1 MKKQNFIEGTMVGTI
16 ATVICKILGLIYVI
30 PFRAIVGNQGGA
42 LYGYGYNI
50 YTVFLSL
57 ATSGIPLAISKI
69 ISEYN
74 TLEYNYAKNRA
85 YKLGSRLIVG
95 LGLFFFLILFI
106 FAPFVAKLIIGDI
119 TGGNTIEGV
128 TLVVRTVA
136 TALVIV
142 PVLAVR
148 KGYLQG
154 HKYMTIPQLSNVLEQ
169 LIRVVIIIFGSY
181 ITFKVLKYSLE
192 LSVAVA
198 ISGATIGALISF
210 IYLSYKIRKNRKEL
224 NIDAKLTK
232 EEKALTDS
240 IILKKI
246 VAYAIPFI
254 LIDFIKSAYSTVDM
268 FTVVKTLS
276 KMGFET
282 PLAEEILAD
291 MITWGS
297 KLNMIVTSLIVGLS
311 AALVPNIM
319 SSFVKKDYKDVN
331 RKINQALQIL
341 ILFAIPLSIGLSFLA
356 EPVWTAFYGHDL
368 LGTSIFRV
376 LIFTTLTITFH
387 SILVDTTQTI
397 NDTKMSIGMLLTSF
411 CIKCGI
417 NIPFMYLFKSFG
429 LEPYYGAIAATMLS
443 QSCVITVLLINLK
456 KKLGGNYLISLKTLG
471 KTIIGC
477 LVMLLSLFILSIF
490 IPLSDLGR
498 IKSILVCFLYGIVG
512 GLIYLIITY
521 KLHAFDDIISK
532 EMINKFKRKLHLS
545 K

>member
-1 MKKQNFIEGTMVGTI
+1 MKKQSFIEGTMVGTI

-30 PFRAIVGNQGGA
+30 PFKAIVGGQGGA

-85 YKLGSRLIVG
+85 YKLGSRLIIG
-95 LGLFFFLILFI
+95 LGLFFFIILFI
-106 FAPFVAKLIIGDI
+106 FAPTIANLIIGDI
-119 TGGNTIEGV
+119 EGGNTIEGV
-128 TLVVRTVA
+128 TLVVRAVS

-154 HKYMTIPQLSNVLEQ
+154 HKYMTTPQLSNVIEQ
-169 LIRVVIIIFGSY
+169 LVRVLIIIFGSY
-181 ITFKVLKYSLE
+181 ITYNVLHCALE
-192 LSVAVA
+192 VSVAVA
-198 ISGATIGALISF
+198 ISGATLGALISYM
-210 IYLSYKIRKNRKEL
+210 YLSYKINKNKKDFSMNAE
-224 NIDAKLTK
+224 ITK
-232 EEKALTDS
+232 EEKKLTDK

-246 VAYAIPFI
+246 IVYAIPFI

-268 FTVVKTLS
+268 FTVVRTLS

-282 PLAEEILAD
+282 NIAEEILAD
-291 MITWGS
+291 MTTWGS
-297 KLNMIVTSLIVGLS
+297 KLSMIVTSLIVGIS

-331 RKINQALQIL
+331 KKINQALQIL

-356 EPVWTAFYGHDL
+356 EPVWTAFYGQDL
-368 LGTSIFRV
+368 LGTAIFRV

-417 NIPFMYLFKSFG
+417 NIPFMYLFQSIG
-429 LEPYYGAIAATMLS
+429 LSPYYGAIAATMLS

-471 KTIIGC
+471 KTVIGC
-477 LVMLLSLFILSIF
+477 IIMLISLFILKTF
-490 IPLSDLGR
+490 IPISNLGR
-498 IKSILVCFLYGIVG
+498 LSSVLVCTIYGLVG
-512 GLIYLIITY
+512 GVIYLIVTAR
-521 KLHAFDDIISK
+521 LHAFDDIISK
-532 EMINKFKRKLHLS
+532 EMINKFKRKLHLH
-545 K
+545 